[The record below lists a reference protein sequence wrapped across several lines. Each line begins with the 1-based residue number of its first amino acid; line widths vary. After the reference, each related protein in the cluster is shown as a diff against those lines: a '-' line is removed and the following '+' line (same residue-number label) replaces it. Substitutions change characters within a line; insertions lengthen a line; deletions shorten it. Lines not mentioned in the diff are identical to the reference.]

1 MKTPQQFLTGKGVK
15 DFLNPDASMVFVDQ
29 ADALEVAFKTLV
41 DNKILAM
48 PVLNY
53 SGQFM
58 GLIGLVITLI

>member
-15 DFLNPDASMVFVDQ
+15 DFLNPDVSMVFVDQ

-58 GLIGLVITLI
+58 GLIGLVIILI